1 MKQYLRTVGGYF
13 MDETQEFKRGYDE
26 LLYLYNESQEK
37 PKEKL
42 PTDMLGEFLLEYLGW
57 SVYNDEFYYYDFRDG
72 TWEPLGNLNTTDIF
86 SLVYK
91 VSNKYN
97 TDGILRAVLRQ
108 LRNGLG
114 DKLKSRE
121 LTEQS
126 KATVTVFN
134 NGVYDYKEHVF
145 KEKSKEV
152 FALNGYNFDYSEQ
165 TEVPEIYAKWLL
177 GFLNS
182 DTALYNYWLD
192 ELANLVQSHTPRG
205 RIQLIKGNSGVG
217 KSLFTDLIT
226 KVALKTASINSN
238 FVNSPFA
245 LEGVGDGGTLLI
257 SPDLSD
263 DLYFNDNERLKTIA
277 TGDTIEIQRKGK
289 KNTTQKADWITVF
302 ACNTYPKF
310 KNRDEQMIR
319 RFATTVIEHKSL
331 DEVLNAD
338 WYADI
343 NDLLADDNVNALIC
357 YLVTREYKRFV
368 TNDSDLP
375 NSIFLGN
382 KDLWND
388 SDPLIMKIVDEL
400 EELEAIHV
408 KTINDIAK
416 NTVKGRNL
424 RRGYKT
430 LAEEITAEL
439 HERGYNLFKR
449 KLTEPYSVI
458 VDGETYERN
467 GGKYESYVKK
477 VWYER

>member
-1 MKQYLRTVGGYF
+1 
-13 MDETQEFKRGYDE
+13 MDEKQRFKEGYNE

-37 PKEKL
+37 PKEKI
-42 PTDMLGEFLLEYLGW
+42 PADMLADFLLEYLGW
-57 SVYNDEFYYYDFRDG
+57 SVYTDEFYFYNFLNG
-72 TWEPLGNLNTTDIF
+72 TWQPLGSFNNTKLFKMIRVAST
-86 SLVYK
+86 
-91 VSNKYN
+91 KYGS
-97 TDGILRAVLRQ
+97 DGILRATF
-108 LRNGLG
+108 RNVKSGLEIKQDEG
-114 DKLKSRE
+114 E

-152 FALNGYNFDYSEQ
+152 FALYGYNFNYKEQ

-192 ELANLVQSHTPRG
+192 ELANLVQSHIPRG

-226 KVALKTASINSN
+226 KVALKTASINSKA
-238 FVNSPFA
+238 VNDSFA
-245 LEGVGDGGTLLI
+245 LENVGDGGTLLI

-277 TGDTIEIQRKGK
+277 TGDNIEIQRKGK
-289 KNTTQKADWITVF
+289 KNYSKPVDWVTVF

-310 KNRDEQMIR
+310 KNREKQMMR

-331 DEVLNAD
+331 EEVLNAD
-338 WYADI
+338 WYTDI
-343 NDLLADDNVNALIC
+343 DELLAKDNINELIC
-357 YLVTREYKRFV
+357 YLVTREHKRFV

-375 NSIFLGN
+375 NSIFKGN
-382 KDLWND
+382 EALWD
-388 SDPLIMKIVDEL
+388 PSDPLIVNIVNDL
-400 EELEAIHV
+400 TDLKVIHT
-408 KTINDIAK
+408 KTINDVAK

-430 LAEEITAEL
+430 LAEEITVEL
-439 HERGYNLFKR
+439 CERGYNLSRR

-467 GGKYESYVKK
+467 GGKYDSYTKS
-477 VWYER
+477 EE